1 MIKPKQTIPVPK
13 PSLIRP
19 LALLRQAILQ
29 TNPGDKSL
37 REEVVEAID
46 AALQTESPDSL
57 KIQESALSQGI
68 EVLKGLFESAKDKS
82 LFEELYILGKLLEKC
97 YIHSTDIEYA
107 QFYNKELAIR
117 CDNIVNERRL
127 QDGLEL
133 DRKKLNPDIEKI
145 FLEIE
150 NKKQDYFEENYKE
163 MSERT
168 EHRKNKETALNN
180 YLQEVR

>member
-1 MIKPKQTIPVPK
+1 MIKQKSTTTK
-13 PSLIRP
+13 TATSLIRP
-19 LALLRQAILQ
+19 LSLLRQAILQ
-29 TNPGDKSL
+29 SSPGDKSL
-37 REEVVEAID
+37 SDELVELID
-46 AALQTESPDSL
+46 SAMQDKSSEAL
-57 KIQESALSQGI
+57 KVQEGALSQGI
-68 EVLKGLFESAKDKS
+68 EVLKGLIESSKDKS

-133 DRKKLNPDIEKI
+133 DRKKLNPEIERI
-145 FLEIE
+145 FLEVE

-168 EHRKNKETALNN
+168 EHRRNKETALNN
-180 YLQEVR
+180 YLQEVG